1 MGIIAP
7 AGCYT
12 FAMHIV
18 VSASVLSTASFVI
31 TTAALLLS
39 IGLGFVLGYH
49 WYRFAL
55 SPLAATGALAL
66 YAAGCVLLVTLLYI
80 TAPLLLL

>member
-1 MGIIAP
+1 
-7 AGCYT
+7 
-12 FAMHIV
+12 MHIV
-18 VSASVLSTASFVI
+18 VSASVLSTGSFVI

-39 IGLGFVLGYH
+39 AGLGAVLGYH

-66 YAAGCVLLVTLLYI
+66 YGAGCILLVTLLYL